1 MNVTIKK
8 TGAAMRFSGG
18 TGIDKVYSPGR
29 YGIFNEAGGHVGNI
43 LGNDTQAFGT
53 KHWTAYRIT
62 ETGGFQRVGRR
73 VTYPTLKAAKA
84 AAIEAFTAINQP
96 TH

>member
-8 TGAAMRFSGG
+8 TDSSYQQVGGAGSDL
-18 TGIDKVYSPGR
+18 TYTPGR
-29 YGIFNEAGGHVGNI
+29 YGIFNDAGEHVGNI
-43 LGNDTQAFGT
+43 LGSATVAFAT
-53 KHWTAYRIT
+53 RNWTAYRIT

-84 AAIEAFTAINQP
+84 AAIEAFAAIN
-96 TH
+96 

>member
-8 TGAAMRFSGG
+8 TAAAMRFSGG
-18 TGIDKVYSPGR
+18 TGIDNVYSPGR
-29 YGIFNEAGGHVGNI
+29 YGIFNEAGVHVGNI

-62 ETGGFQRVGRR
+62 ETGGFQRIGRPH
-73 VTYPTLKAAKA
+73 YSTLREAKA
-84 AAIEAFTAINQP
+84 AAVERFAAIN
-96 TH
+96 

>member
-1 MNVTIKK
+1 MNITIKK
-8 TGAAMRFSGG
+8 TDSAMRFSGG
-18 TGIDKVYSPGR
+18 TGIDNVYSPGR
-29 YGIFNEAGGHVGNI
+29 YGIFNEAGVHVGNI

-73 VTYPTLKAAKA
+73 ATYPTLKAAKA
-84 AAIEAFTAINQP
+84 AAVEAFAANN
-96 TH
+96 